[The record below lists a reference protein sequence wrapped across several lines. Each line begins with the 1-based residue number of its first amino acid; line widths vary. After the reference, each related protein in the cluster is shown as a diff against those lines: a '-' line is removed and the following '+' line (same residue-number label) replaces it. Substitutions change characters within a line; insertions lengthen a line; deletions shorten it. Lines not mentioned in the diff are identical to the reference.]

1 MVADVDQMSGPK
13 SSWSYLEL
21 TFPKNF
27 DNKNLKKSSD
37 GNNNIVG
44 DLIGDINVASVLGI
58 DDKKK
63 SSSLKKKGALAV
75 LPESAEKLREQC
87 PSVKTDCSFR
97 ILFCLKKSSIFLL
110 RFI

>member
-21 TFPKNF
+21 TFPRNF
-27 DNKNLKKSSD
+27 DNKNLKKSTD
-37 GNNNIVG
+37 GNKIVG
-44 DLIGDINVASVLGI
+44 DLIGDNVASVLGI

-63 SSSLKKKGALAV
+63 SSSLKKKGSLTN

-97 ILFCLKKSSIFLL
+97 ILFCLKKVPF
-110 RFI
+110 FF